1 MTDATGTPP
10 LVCAFDDDRLEI
22 TLNRPAKL
30 NALTPDMLRTLA
42 AVLDDPRVADC
53 RLVVLRAAGE
63 RAFSAGFDLTV
74 LRELGTSAHEG
85 DPLGAAGAALAGC
98 PVPTVAVLHGYCW
111 GAAVELVAS
120 CDLRIAR
127 DDVTFA
133 VPSHRL
139 GSVYRPAGIDLVARR
154 FGWTT
159 AVELFLF
166 GLTVPVDTAVS
177 RGVLAWAGP
186 AEEVDGWLA
195 ETLDRLRQAGE
206 SAATHKRILTQWLDR
221 AEVPAEL
228 MSNWELL
235 RAESVRRRTIPAV
248 GGRRHGS

>member
-1 MTDATGTPP
+1 MTAALRCEFG
-10 LVCAFDDDRLEI
+10 DDRLEI

-30 NALTPDMLRTLA
+30 NALTPDMLGALA
-42 AVLDDPRVADC
+42 AALADPRVADC

-74 LRELGTSAHEG
+74 LRDLGPAAHDG
-85 DPLGAAGAALAGC
+85 DPLGVACAALAGA

-127 DDVTFA
+127 EDVTFF

-166 GLTVPVDTAVS
+166 GLTVSAPTAVS
-177 RGVLAWAGP
+177 RGMLTYVGP
-186 AEEVDGWLA
+186 DLEPWLSS
-195 ETLDRLRQAGE
+195 TVDRLREAGD
-206 SAATHKRILTQWLDR
+206 SARTHKRILTEWLDR

-228 MSNWELL
+228 MSNWERL
-235 RAESVRRRTIPAV
+235 RAESVRRRSIPAV
-248 GGRRHGS
+248 GRGRDGA